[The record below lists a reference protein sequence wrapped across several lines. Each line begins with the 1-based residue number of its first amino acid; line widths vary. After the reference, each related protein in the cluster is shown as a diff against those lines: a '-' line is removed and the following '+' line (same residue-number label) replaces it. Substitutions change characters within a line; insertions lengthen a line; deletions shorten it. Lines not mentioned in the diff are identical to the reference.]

1 MSALLLSL
9 AGILESL
16 CDTILAE
23 SCTRR
28 PSHVVS
34 LVQSLMGFCSYR
46 IMKNVNVKTSVMNLL
61 SHESAEVRKEAL
73 LALQKLMVSNW
84 EYLNQ
89 S

>member
-1 MSALLLSL
+1 
-9 AGILESL
+9 
-16 CDTILAE
+16 
-23 SCTRR
+23 
-28 PSHVVS
+28 
-34 LVQSLMGFCSYR
+34 
-46 IMKNVNVKTSVMNLL
+46 MKNVNVKTSVMNLL